1 MKLKSYLKLFKISN
15 IDFSKEI
22 GISSVSLSRDISG
35 ERLPEKKILN
45 KIFKLTDGLVDA
57 NDFFLS
63 SSPSQDLS
71 EIHKE
76 EIKKM
81 VLNIR
86 EGKLKDLAKAITLV
100 ESSLELHNAQADL
113 LLSKLKQHK
122 NSFRVGI
129 TGVPG
134 VGKSTFIETFGMSLI
149 DRGFKVAVLAI
160 DPSSKRTGG
169 SILGDK
175 TRMMKLSVNKNA
187 FIRPSPSQG
196 NLGGVAKKNL

>member
-22 GISSVSLSRDISG
+22 GISSVSLSRYISG

-45 KIFKLTDGLVDA
+45 KIFKLTEGLVDA

-71 EIHKE
+71 EIDKE

-100 ESSLELHNAQADL
+100 ESSLKLHNAQADF

-122 NSFRVGI
+122 NSLRVGI

-134 VGKSTFIETFGMSLI
+134 VGKSTFIETFGTVSYTHLTLPTTV
-149 DRGFKVAVLAI
+149 RV
-160 DPSSKRTGG
+160 
-169 SILGDK
+169 
-175 TRMMKLSVNKNA
+175 
-187 FIRPSPSQG
+187 
-196 NLGGVAKKNL
+196 